1 MMRLIDRSS
10 SEWPPLLL
18 QAEAV
23 GPPSQLYATGAPI
36 DGGER
41 VIGVV
46 GTRRPT
52 LTGIETTRRFC
63 EAFAQGGFTVVSGLA
78 VGVDAI
84 AHKATLDA
92 GGNTIAVLGCGL
104 DVCYPRSNATLRKRI
119 DQSGTVVT
127 EYEPGTDPIRANFPR
142 RNRIIA
148 ALARALVVIEGSMR
162 SGALITARYSLDLNR
177 DVFAVPGS
185 VRNPMAAG
193 PNELIRTAGA
203 ALVTDPQ
210 HVFNELAP
218 GLVWGSRDDYSG
230 AVAAIDLDESERRLL
245 DVLDDVGAP
254 IDHLCRASGLTPGA
268 LALSL
273 ARLQV
278 RGLVA
283 QRLGLYELT
292 IAGSRAKAATAGSSV
307 DDGAL
312 F

>member
-1 MMRLIDRSS
+1 MTRVIDRASP
-10 SEWPPLLL
+10 EWPRRLHE
-18 QAEAV
+18 AEAV
-23 GPPSQLYATGAPI
+23 GPPPRLYATGAPI

-41 VIGVV
+41 VIAVV

-52 LTGIETTRRFC
+52 LTAVETTRRFC
-63 EAFAQGGFTVVSGLA
+63 EAFAQAGFTVVSGLA

-84 AHKATLDA
+84 AHRATLDA

-104 DVCYPRSNATLRKRI
+104 DISYPRSNAALRARI
-119 DQSGTVVT
+119 EASGTVVT
-127 EYEPGTDPIRANFPR
+127 EYEPGTVPMRANFPR

-148 ALARALVVIEGSMR
+148 ALARGVVVIEGSMR
-162 SGALITARYSLDLNR
+162 SGALITARYALDLDR
-177 DVFAVPGS
+177 EVFAVPGS

-193 PNELIRTAGA
+193 PNELIRSAGA

-210 HVFNELAP
+210 HVFNEFAP
-218 GLVWGSRDDYSG
+218 GLVWSERDGYAG
-230 AVAAIDLDESERRLL
+230 AVAAIDLDESERCLL
-245 DVLDDVGAP
+245 DALDDVGAT
-254 IDHLCRASGLTPGA
+254 IDHLCRGSGLTPGA

-278 RGLVA
+278 RGLVV

-292 IAGSRAKAATAGSSV
+292 IAGSRAKTALVGSSAEE
-307 DDGAL
+307 GAL